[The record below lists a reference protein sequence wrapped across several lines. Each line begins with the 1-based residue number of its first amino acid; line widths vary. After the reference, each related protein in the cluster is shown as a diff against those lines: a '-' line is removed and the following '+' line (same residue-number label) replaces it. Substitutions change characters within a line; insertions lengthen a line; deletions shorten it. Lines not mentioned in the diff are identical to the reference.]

1 MKTKKKLRIKNFI
14 IFLLV
19 LLLLGFIIGFFL
31 LRPVKNILIM
41 SNNVLT
47 DEEIIKVTELDNYPP
62 FIMVNKLRFKKHPL
76 IRNIKIKRKFYNKII
91 LDVNEVKVLFYDN
104 LNKKYVLDNSKELD
118 INKALI
124 RPLIINHI
132 PDNNKKRLVNS
143 FKEYDEGL
151 LNTISE
157 IKYAPTEFDKDR
169 FLFTMS
175 DGNYVYINNAN
186 MDNIVYYEKI
196 VKVLQGKKGLLYLD
210 NGANEGSQFKILE

>member
-1 MKTKKKLRIKNFI
+1 MKKKKKLKIKNFI

-31 LRPVKNILIM
+31 FRPVKNILITN
-41 SNNVLT
+41 NNVLT
-47 DEEIIKVTELDNYPP
+47 DEEILKVTELDNYPP
-62 FIMVNKLRFKKHPL
+62 FVLVNKLRFKKHPL
-76 IRNIKIKRKFYNKII
+76 VRNIKVKRKFYNKII
-91 LDVNEVKVLFYDN
+91 LDVDEVNVLFYDN
-104 LNKKYVLDNSKELD
+104 LTKKYLLDNNQELE
-118 INKALI
+118 IKKTLS

-132 PDNNKKRLVNS
+132 PDNNKVKLISS
-143 FKEYDEGL
+143 FKDYNVSL

-157 IKYAPTEFDKDR
+157 IKYVPTEFDKDR

-186 MDNIVYYEKI
+186 MDNIIYYEKI

>member
-1 MKTKKKLRIKNFI
+1 MKKKKKLKIKNFI

-31 LRPVKNILIM
+31 FRPVKNILIM
-41 SNNVLT
+41 NNNVLT
-47 DEEIIKVTELDNYPP
+47 DEEILKVTELDNYPP
-62 FIMVNKLRFKKHPL
+62 FVLVNKLRFKKHPL
-76 IRNIKIKRKFYNKII
+76 VRNIKVKRKFYNKII
-91 LDVNEVKVLFYDN
+91 LDVDEVNVLFYDN
-104 LNKKYVLDNSKELD
+104 LTKKYLLDNNQELE
-118 INKALI
+118 IKKPLS

-132 PDNNKKRLVNS
+132 PDNNKVKLISS
-143 FKEYDEGL
+143 FKDYNVSL

-157 IKYAPTEFDKDR
+157 IKYVPTEFDKDR

-186 MDNIVYYEKI
+186 MDNIIYYEKI